1 MWLMMLEHISD
12 SELERMNEF
21 AKTPVYARRPE
32 QLLPED
38 AVVEE

>member
-1 MWLMMLEHISD
+1 MCQVMLEHISD

-32 QLLPED
+32 QLLPDD
-38 AVVEE
+38 ASVDE